1 MVPRFCNTVI
11 LIIRLFYQ
19 GKLIAKSLVIL
30 EYINE
35 TWKQKALLPQDPH
48 DRAKAPFWAKFVD
61 DKCMPAIISIF
72 RKKGED
78 QQRAAKEAQQN
89 LKILEGGLEK
99 KPFFGGDTI
108 NIVDI
113 AGGSMWY
120 CVRAVEVHIGI
131 NLVDAED
138 MSLLSSWF
146 QRFIDIS
153 IIKEYA
159 PLWGAI
165 LEHKEGLQKMLMALS
180 T

>member
-1 MVPRFCNTVI
+1 
-11 LIIRLFYQ
+11 
-19 GKLIAKSLVIL
+19 
-30 EYINE
+30 
-35 TWKQKALLPQDPH
+35 
-48 DRAKAPFWAKFVD
+48 
-61 DKCMPAIISIF
+61 MPAIISIF